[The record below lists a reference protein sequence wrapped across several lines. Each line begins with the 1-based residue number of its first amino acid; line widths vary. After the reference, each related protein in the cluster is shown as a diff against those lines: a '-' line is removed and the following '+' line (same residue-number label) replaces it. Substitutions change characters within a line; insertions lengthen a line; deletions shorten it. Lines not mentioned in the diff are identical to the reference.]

1 MKRSLYLRLAA
12 DGIRKNKRLYVPY
25 ILTCIGMIVMQYI
38 ILYLRYDPMIAA
50 MKGGG
55 EVRVMMSFGTWVVAL
70 FSCIFLFYTN
80 AFLMRRRKR
89 EFGLYAVLGMNKHN
103 IGRILLWESL
113 LTAGLSLFCGLA
125 CGIVL
130 SKAAELL
137 LANLLKEA
145 VTYTLYV
152 SADAIGITAA
162 VFLCIFLLLFLNS
175 LRQIRFSE
183 TLTLLRSENVGEKP
197 LRANRVCGILG
208 VIVLACAYYVA
219 VTIKDP
225 VAALGWFFFAV
236 LLVIIGTYLLF
247 VAGSVMLCRI
257 LQKCKNYY
265 YRPNHF
271 ISVSSMAYRMKRNGA
286 GLASICILSTMVL
299 VILSS
304 TASLYFG
311 AEDMI
316 LSRYPRDVN
325 VEMRMYDITAV
336 DAYRAELE
344 AVIAADNAA
353 PINMIDYRSAAIA
366 GALTD
371 ATLEVDSTNADLYDY
386 GKIVQLH
393 FVPLADYNAAMGTNE
408 TLEKGEVLLY
418 PSRTHY
424 DAAALTVTKRG
435 KTVDT
440 FKIKKLVTDAS
451 GSGSIAMN
459 ITPVLTLVVPDFSDS
474 LAAMR
479 SIYTAENEPML
490 AQYWHY
496 AFDTPRSAEEQET
509 LCDHIRATAALSDAD
524 NNLRYSL
531 CENRSAE
538 SAGFYANYGGIFF
551 LGILLSVVF
560 ILATVLILYYKQ
572 VSEGYEDQARFGIMQ
587 NVGMTEKEIRRSI
600 NSQLLT
606 VFFLPLVGAG
616 VHLAFAFPMILKLLF
631 LFNLFDTGLFILTTL
646 ISFAAFSLMYI
657 LVYRITAGAYFH
669 IVRRHQ
675 NA

>member
-1 MKRSLYLRLAA
+1 MKRSVYLRLAA

-38 ILYLRYDPMIAA
+38 ILYLRYDPTIAA

-55 EVRVMMSFGTWVVAL
+55 EVRVMMSFGTLVVAL

-225 VAALGWFFFAV
+225 VAALGWFFVAV

-316 LSRYPRDVN
+316 VSRYPRDVN

-353 PINMIDYRSAAIA
+353 PINMIDYRNATIA

-474 LAAMR
+474 LAALR
-479 SIYTAENEPML
+479 SVYTATDEPML

-496 AFDTPRSAEEQET
+496 AFDTPRSAEEQVA

>member
-316 LSRYPRDVN
+316 VSRYPRDVN
-325 VEMRMYDITAV
+325 VKMRMYDITAV

-344 AVIAADNAA
+344 AVIAADNVT

-371 ATLEVDSTNADLYDY
+371 TTLEVDSTTADMGDY
-386 GKIVQLH
+386 NRLTQLR
-393 FVPLADYNAAMGTNE
+393 FIPLSDYNAAMGTNE
-408 TLEKGEVLLY
+408 TLEKGEVLLC

-424 DAAALTVTKRG
+424 DAATLTVAKRG

-440 FKIKKLVTDAS
+440 FTVKKQVTDTP
-451 GSGSIAMN
+451 GSNIAMD
-459 ITPVLTLVVPDFSDS
+459 ITPVLTCIVPDFSES
-474 LAAMR
+474 LAALR
-479 SIYTAENEPML
+479 SVYTVTDEPML

>member
-1 MKRSLYLRLAA
+1 MKRSVYLRLAA

-38 ILYLRYDPMIAA
+38 ILYLRYDPTIAA

-55 EVRVMMSFGTWVVAL
+55 EVRVMMSFGTLVVAI

-80 AFLMRRRKR
+80 TFLMRRRKK
-89 EFGLYAVLGMNKHN
+89 EFGLYAVLGMNKRN

-113 LTAGLSLFCGLA
+113 LTAGLSLLCGLA

-183 TLTLLRSENVGEKP
+183 TLSLLHSENVGEKP
-197 LRANRVCGILG
+197 LRANWVCGILG
-208 VIVLACAYYVA
+208 IGVLAFAYYIA

-225 VAALGWFFFAV
+225 IAALGWFFVAV

-257 LQKCKNYY
+257 LQKCKGYY

-271 ISVSSMAYRMKRNGA
+271 VSVSSMAYRMKRNGA

-304 TASLYFG
+304 TACLYFG

-316 LSRYPRDVN
+316 LCRYPRDVN
-325 VEMRMYDITAV
+325 AEMRVDDLTAV
-336 DAYRAELE
+336 DTYRAEFE
-344 AVIAADNAA
+344 KVIAADNAA
-353 PINMIDYRSAAIA
+353 PINIVDYRNAAIA

-451 GSGSIAMN
+451 GSGSTAMN

-496 AFDTPRSAEEQET
+496 AFDTPCSTEEQVALCNHLMET
-509 LCDHIRATAALSDAD
+509 SAMGGAD
-524 NNLRYSL
+524 GNLRYSI
-531 CENRSAE
+531 CESRSAA
-538 SAGFYANYGGIFF
+538 SAGFYADYGGIFF

-616 VHLAFAFPMILKLLF
+616 VHLAFAFPMIRQLLI
-631 LFNLFDTGLFILTTL
+631 LFNLFDTRLFIVTTL
-646 ISFAAFSLMYI
+646 ISFAAFSLLYI

-669 IVRRHQ
+669 IVRRRQ